1 MSSVKRKMPPTSLL
15 QRRVRPRYE
24 PEPESDIEEDMNEAP
39 SEEGAGFE
47 DDEELSED
55 DELANSSHENESES
69 GSDIV
74 DDDEEEEDEDEDEPV
89 PKIDAAQLSFGA
101 LARAQASLG
110 NTDSKRKRRASH
122 GSAVS
127 NVSSSK
133 EYVNPRDKERE
144 ELRAA
149 QKRFREQKQARS
161 SKHAPTEMSSKRQ
174 VSRKRDFLSE
184 GTLPK
189 SQARDPRFMPLPS
202 SSGSDPRIDEIKFRK
217 AYAFLDEYRES
228 EMVELQATIKKTK
241 DPKQKEQLQKA
252 LISME
257 SKKKAQERKDRERK
271 VIEEH
276 RKQEKELVKQGKT
289 PYYLK
294 KQELKKK
301 VLEETFKGMKKGQV
315 DKAIER
321 RRKKVAGKEKK
332 NLPFARRSAGDR

>member
-1 MSSVKRKMPPTSLL
+1 MSSVKRRMPSASLL

-24 PEPESDIEEDMNEAP
+24 PEPESDVEEDISDAP
-39 SEEGAGFE
+39 SEEGARFE

-55 DELANSSHENESES
+55 DEMAS
-69 GSDIV
+69 GSGEARSDV
-74 DDDEEEEDEDEDEPV
+74 EDESNEEEDEYDEDEPAPRV
-89 PKIDAAQLSFGA
+89 AATQLSFGA

-110 NTDSKRKRRASH
+110 NANSKRKRRASH

-127 NVSSSK
+127 ETSSVA
-133 EYVNPRDKERE
+133 YVNLREKERE
-144 ELRAA
+144 ELKAA
-149 QKRFREQKQARS
+149 QKRFAKPARA
-161 SKHAPTEMSSKRQ
+161 SKHAPTELSSKRQ

-189 SQARDPRFMPLPS
+189 KEARDPRFMPLPAR
-202 SSGSDPRIDEIKFRK
+202 SGSDPRIDEIKFRK

-228 EMVELQATIKKTK
+228 EMNELRATIKKTK
-241 DPKQKEQLQKA
+241 DPRQKEQLQKA
-252 LISME
+252 LLSME
-257 SKKKAQERKDRERK
+257 SKKKAQERKDKERK

-276 RKQEKELVKQGKT
+276 RKHEKELVKQGKT

-294 KQELKKK
+294 KQDVKKK

-321 RRKKVAGKEKK
+321 RRKKVAGREKK
-332 NLPFARRSAGDR
+332 NLPFARRSTEDR